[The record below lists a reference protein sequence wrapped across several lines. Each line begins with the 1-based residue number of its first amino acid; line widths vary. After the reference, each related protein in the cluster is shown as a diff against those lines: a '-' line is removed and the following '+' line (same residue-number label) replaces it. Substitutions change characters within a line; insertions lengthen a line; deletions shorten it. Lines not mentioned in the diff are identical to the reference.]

1 MPSHVL
7 RTEAFPRE
15 FCLSQL
21 EAMRCSVHMKP
32 GGTLGDNRVR
42 TDIRRSSVGWPDVK
56 DHEIVREADRM
67 AREINKEN
75 WNLSLDGAGEYQ
87 LTHYAAGGSGAYHT
101 HIDLSMDG
109 GSAAR
114 RKLSFVVQL
123 SNPADY
129 AGGELRLEHVGGH
142 DRGQTRRQGSI
153 IVFPSWVPHSVTPL
167 VRGERWS
174 LVAWLSGPPLV

>member
-1 MPSHVL
+1 
-7 RTEAFPRE
+7 
-15 FCLSQL
+15 
-21 EAMRCSVHMKP
+21 
-32 GGTLGDNRVR
+32 
-42 TDIRRSSVGWPDVK
+42 
-56 DHEIVREADRM
+56 M

-87 LTHYAAGGSGAYHT
+87 LTHYASGGSGAYHT

-109 GSAAR
+109 GSAAK

-123 SNPADY
+123 SDPTDY
-129 AGGELRLEHVGGH
+129 AGGELRLEHVGGP
-142 DRGQTRRQGSI
+142 DRRQIRRQGSI

-167 VRGERWS
+167 MRGERWS